1 MNLNTSISV
10 SQLLGVWGTPRDPYW
25 CIKPIWF
32 KINDINP
39 ERRFVN
45 LFGEFSPL
53 WGSGTGGQKCSLC
66 HIRVSFTVQ
75 ARSRYKLSENKF
87 YFALFFTFSDRLVGS
102 KPSHLWIPQEISA
115 ISARRTGNSNLELWN
130 YNRQRNNT
138 SGPNKHENHV
148 QHPGQTNWDLGQ
160 ISCNNMSS
168 SMLIKGQLISEW
180 LLDVFILTEKQTKI
194 FLCFC
199 PTSLK

>member
-1 MNLNTSISV
+1 M
-10 SQLLGVWGTPRDPYW
+10 
-25 CIKPIWF
+25 
-32 KINDINP
+32 
-39 ERRFVN
+39 
-45 LFGEFSPL
+45 
-53 WGSGTGGQKCSLC
+53 
-66 HIRVSFTVQ
+66 SFTVQ

-115 ISARRTGNSNLELWN
+115 ISARRTGNSDLELWN

-168 SMLIKGQLISEW
+168 LILIKGIKERLMMMDLVTQMDKAKECVNFALTHQAISKE
-180 LLDVFILTEKQTKI
+180 DKE
-194 FLCFC
+194 
-199 PTSLK
+199 

>member
-1 MNLNTSISV
+1 M
-10 SQLLGVWGTPRDPYW
+10 
-25 CIKPIWF
+25 
-32 KINDINP
+32 
-39 ERRFVN
+39 N

-102 KPSHLWIPQEISA
+102 KPSRLWIPQNIST
-115 ISARRTGNSNLELWN
+115 RTGNSNLELWN
-130 YNRQRNNT
+130 YDRRRSNT
-138 SGPNKHENHV
+138 SGPNKHEYHV
-148 QHPGQTNWDLGQ
+148 QKHPIQTNWDLGQ

-168 SMLIKGQLISEW
+168 SMLIKGQLISE
-180 LLDVFILTEKQTKI
+180 
-194 FLCFC
+194 
-199 PTSLK
+199 